1 MNHVQKVRVLYKT
14 ILRLHRGLPEA
25 LQELGNNYVRE
36 EFKRHKN
43 CSPMESQNFM
53 SEWAGYAINLAQQLG
68 LRGKPGPI
76 GMLGEDLTE
85 NQLNH
90 FRDEQ
95 IAQLYELLQEA
106 KR

>member
-1 MNHVQKVRVLYKT
+1 MNHGQKVRVLYKT

-25 LQELGNNYVRE
+25 LQELGNTYVKD

-43 CSPMESQNFM
+43 CSSTESQKFM
-53 SEWAGYAINLAQQLG
+53 GEWAGYAINLAQQLG
-68 LRGKPGPI
+68 LRGKPGPV
-76 GMLGEDLTE
+76 GMIGEDLTD